1 MLNRSARYIL
11 AAIQAIVGWE
21 WLMSGGNKLLSGT
34 FPQGLATALNN
45 GIKGNPNGWYVGF
58 LQQVVLPHSA
68 LFGYL
73 IEWSE
78 ITVGII
84 MLGGALVL
92 LGKPRMPGEAQH
104 RFYTGYSVA
113 VIIAAI
119 VAIFQNVNFHF
130 FMGGWVIPTFDP
142 TRPYNEG
149 IDLDGLLPLF
159 FLTII
164 IANFSLLKAL
174 TGAKTVRSML
184 RLSRSRPQQIESN
197 AA

>member
-34 FPQGLATALNN
+34 FPQGLAATLND
-45 GIKGNPNGWYVGF
+45 GIKGNPDGWYVGF

-78 ITVGII
+78 ITIGII
-84 MLGGALVL
+84 LLGGALVL
-92 LGKPRMPGEAQH
+92 LGQPRKAGEPQH
-104 RFYTGYSVA
+104 GFYVGYSIA
-113 VIIAAI
+113 VIIAAA

-142 TRPYNEG
+142 TQPYNEG

-164 IANFSLLKAL
+164 IANFALLKAL

-184 RLSRSRPQQIESN
+184 RLSRPRPQQVESN

>member
-21 WLMSGGNKLLSGT
+21 WLMSGSNKLLSGA
-34 FPQGLATALNN
+34 FPQGLAEALNE
-45 GIKGNPNGWYVGF
+45 GIKGNPNGWYVTF
-58 LQQVVLPHSA
+58 LQQAVLPRSA

-78 ITVGII
+78 ITIGILL
-84 MLGGALVL
+84 LGGALML
-92 LGKPRMPGEAQH
+92 LSKPRMPGEPQH
-104 RFYTGYSVA
+104 RLYIGYSVA
-113 VIIAAI
+113 VIVAAA

-130 FMGGWVIPTFDP
+130 WLGGWVIPTFNPAD
-142 TRPYNEG
+142 PYNEG

-164 IANFSLLKAL
+164 IANIALLKAL

-184 RLSRSRPQQIESN
+184 HLSRPQVEHN

>member
-11 AAIQAIVGWE
+11 AALEAIVGWE

-34 FPQGLATALNN
+34 FAQGLADALNN
-45 GIKGNPNGWYVGF
+45 GIKDNPNGWYVAF
-58 LQQVVLPHSA
+58 LQQTVIPHST

-78 ITVGII
+78 IMIGII
-84 MLGGALVL
+84 LLGGALVL
-92 LGKPRMPGEAQH
+92 LGKPPMPGDPQY
-104 RFYTGYSVA
+104 RFAVGYSIA
-113 VIIAAI
+113 VIIVSA
-119 VAIFQNVNFHF
+119 VAILQNVNFHF

-142 TRPYNEG
+142 TQPYNEG

-164 IANFSLLKAL
+164 IANIALLKAM

-184 RLSRSRPQQIESN
+184 HLSRRVESN

>member
-21 WLMSGGNKLLSGT
+21 WLMSGGNKLLSGA
-34 FPQGLATALNN
+34 FPQGLAEALNE
-45 GIKGNPNGWYVGF
+45 GIKGNPNGWYVSF
-58 LQQVVLPHSA
+58 LQQTVLPHSA

-78 ITVGII
+78 ITIGILL
-84 MLGGALVL
+84 LGGALVL
-92 LGKPRMPGEAQH
+92 LGQPRKAGEPQY
-104 RFYTGYSVA
+104 RFYAGYSMA
-113 VIIAAI
+113 VIIAAA

-142 TRPYNEG
+142 SAPYNEG

-164 IANFSLLKAL
+164 IANIALLKAIS
-174 TGAKTVRSML
+174 GAKTIRGIL
-184 RLSRSRPQQIESN
+184 HLPHSRPQQVESK

>member
-1 MLNRSARYIL
+1 MVNRSARSIL

-34 FPQGLATALNN
+34 FPQGLADALNN
-45 GIKGNPNGWYVGF
+45 GIKDNPNGWYVSF
-58 LQQVVLPHSA
+58 LQQVVLPHST

-78 ITVGII
+78 ITIGII
-84 MLGGALVL
+84 LLGGALVL
-92 LGKPRMPGEAQH
+92 LGQPRKVGEPQY
-104 RFYTGYSVA
+104 RFYVGYSIA
-113 VIIAAI
+113 VIIAAA

-142 TRPYNEG
+142 TQPYDEG

-164 IANFSLLKAL
+164 IANIALLKAM
-174 TGAKTVRSML
+174 TGAKTLRSML
-184 RLSRSRPQQIESN
+184 HLEKAQHRAE